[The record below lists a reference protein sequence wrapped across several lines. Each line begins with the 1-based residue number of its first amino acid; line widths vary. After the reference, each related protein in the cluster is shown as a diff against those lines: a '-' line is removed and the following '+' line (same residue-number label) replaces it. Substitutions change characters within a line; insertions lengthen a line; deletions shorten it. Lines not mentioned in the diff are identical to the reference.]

1 MKVLYFATLTALV
14 WFLWFPDVAFAAQ
27 TPMCWLQDG
36 ALVEGRAVWLACDGG
51 LVLSSQD
58 EGASWQERLRNP
70 QWRFRSIEFLDQR
83 RGLLAGDEGL
93 LLVTR
98 NGGNGWT
105 QIDTG
110 TSQHLTDIALFGEN
124 VWVAGYGGV
133 MLHSG
138 DGGESWQQQRTFAGA
153 SLGCVSFLDERS
165 GWAVGWSGTILR
177 TTDGGNTWRATP
189 VPDISETLTS
199 IYFKDERNGWIT
211 GMLGALLRTGDGGK
225 TWQLQ
230 PLPVRD
236 WLTSIVFDR
245 QGRGWLAAG
254 TELLESVDG
263 GASWQLAGI
272 SADVFLGRLLAEE
285 DRIWIVGP
293 SGVLVRH
300 GSQNGW
306 RRLSTLDLPRRQ
318 GAETVLPPLRESP
331 PRPARRSSG

>member
-1 MKVLYFATLTALV
+1 
-14 WFLWFPDVAFAAQ
+14 VA
-27 TPMCWLQDG
+27 G
-36 ALVEGRAVWLACDGG
+36 KAVWLACDGG

-70 QWRFRSIEFLDQR
+70 EWRFRSIEFLDQR

-110 TSQHLTDIALFGEN
+110 TSHHLTDIALFGEN

-138 DGGESWQQQRTFAGA
+138 DGGESWQRQWTFAGA
-153 SLGCVSFLDERS
+153 SLECVSFLDERS
-165 GWAVGWSGTILR
+165 GWAVGWSGTVLR

-211 GMLGALLRTGDGGK
+211 
-225 TWQLQ
+225 
-230 PLPVRD
+230 
-236 WLTSIVFDR
+236 
-245 QGRGWLAAG
+245 
-254 TELLESVDG
+254 
-263 GASWQLAGI
+263 ASWQLAGI

-318 GAETVLPPLRESP
+318 GAETVPPPLRESP